1 MGYAVEVR
9 GLKKRY
15 PVMKNYKD
23 IFTQFFRR
31 TTIAALDGVDLF
43 VNHGELFCLVGPN
56 GAGKTT
62 LIKILTTLVLP
73 TEGEAWVNGWSVVGA
88 PDRAKESIG
97 FALGSEWSFYYRLT
111 GRQNLEF
118 FATLNG
124 VGREGV
130 VRVLEVTG
138 LLSLADRPVASY
150 STGERQMMV
159 VARALL
165 GSPSII
171 FFDEPTK
178 SLDPLTAERIRGFL
192 KGLVREGKTIVL
204 ATHNLE
210 EAASLADRLAIIDRG
225 RIKAGGSIAELTGN
239 GNRSL
244 LEVFEKAVEAKGVE
258 RRA

>member
-1 MGYAVEVR
+1 MGYAIEVR

-15 PVMKNYKD
+15 PVVKSYKD
-23 IFTQFFRR
+23 VFTQFFRR
-31 TTIAALDGVDLF
+31 KTIAALDGVDLF
-43 VNHGELFCLVGPN
+43 VNHGELFCLLGPN

-73 TEGEAWVNGWSVVGA
+73 TEGEAWVNGWSVVGS
-88 PDRAKESIG
+88 PNRAKDSIG

-118 FATLNG
+118 FAALND

-138 LLSLADRPVASY
+138 LLSLADRPVGTY
-150 STGERQMMV
+150 STGERQMLV
-159 VARALL
+159 IARALL

-192 KGLVREGKTIVL
+192 KGLVKEGKTIVL
-204 ATHNLE
+204 ATHNLD
-210 EAASLADRLAIIDRG
+210 EAASLADRLVIIDRG
-225 RIKAGGSIAELTGN
+225 RIKAGGSIGEVTDN
-239 GNRSL
+239 GRHSL
-244 LEVFEKAVEAKGVE
+244 LEVFEKAVKGVGSK
-258 RRA
+258 A